1 MSRALVFAV
10 LLAGLP
16 AAAFAQEQQN
26 NPANALGNAAGAIV
40 QAPATAL
47 GGIFGG
53 LTGTHQYAT
62 QERVASYTW
71 PGHRIVVGEVLPARV
86 ALYPAPSAYSVTRY
100 RYTVVNNTPILV
112 EPSTRRIV
120 EIAP

>member
-10 LLAGLP
+10 LLVGLP

-26 NPANALGNAAGAIV
+26 NPANTLGNAAGAIV

-62 QERVASYTW
+62 QERVASLHVAGSSHRGRRGLAG
-71 PGHRIVVGEVLPARV
+71 PGRALSGAERI
-86 ALYPAPSAYSVTRY
+86 
-100 RYTVVNNTPILV
+100 
-112 EPSTRRIV
+112 
-120 EIAP
+120 